1 MSIRHLSCPPE
12 GQIKGLAT
20 AKHCI
25 PQESKQELENPP
37 IPQMQREH
45 RRAVPQKEG
54 NSGSH
59 NPAILEGSLD
69 ASQREDPDAVVTGDL
84 LPPNQW
90 QGTLSLS
97 PQPCSDE
104 LSSQSHIPLY
114 RAFQKLLVHNFHL
127 LLQTEATIYRNNPV
141 FQRTMDVI
149 FRMPRLAVRTSEEA
163 KRDVLD
169 AAACASTLVTPLDEE
184 ESVRLP
190 LADHQPR
197 PAAPRAPDFT
207 SLANPRGGPGQ
218 WLEEEEEE
226 EEEEEAAARALL
238 EAPLRAWERRGGLHK
253 PQAAENGLPEP
264 EGRGRQCCCVEKGQ
278 IHSSPLVVI
287 QS

>member
-1 MSIRHLSCPPE
+1 MPGRLERGGWAGGSGPFKKKRTTEALEAAGYCHSGFACPWCAVI
-12 GQIKGLAT
+12 GIKELAR
-20 AKHCI
+20 
-25 PQESKQELENPP
+25 PP
-37 IPQMQREH
+37 
-45 RRAVPQKEG
+45 
-54 NSGSH
+54 
-59 NPAILEGSLD
+59 
-69 ASQREDPDAVVTGDL
+69 L
-84 LPPNQW
+84 LPPPP
-90 QGTLSLS
+90 G
-97 PQPCSDE
+97 
-104 LSSQSHIPLY
+104 
-114 RAFQKLLVHNFHL
+114 A
-127 LLQTEATIYRNNPV
+127 
-141 FQRTMDVI
+141 
-149 FRMPRLAVRTSEEA
+149 
-163 KRDVLD
+163 
-169 AAACASTLVTPLDEE
+169 
-184 ESVRLP
+184 RLP

-218 WLEEEEEE
+218 WLEEEEE

>member
-1 MSIRHLSCPPE
+1 MAPNLKPTH
-12 GQIKGLAT
+12 
-20 AKHCI
+20 
-25 PQESKQELENPP
+25 
-37 IPQMQREH
+37 QRP
-45 RRAVPQKEG
+45 RP
-54 NSGSH
+54 
-59 NPAILEGSLD
+59 
-69 ASQREDPDAVVTGDL
+69 
-84 LPPNQW
+84 
-90 QGTLSLS
+90 
-97 PQPCSDE
+97 
-104 LSSQSHIPLY
+104 Y
-114 RAFQKLLVHNFHL
+114 RAPSMGTCN
-127 LLQTEATIYRNNPV
+127 LQRNPTLAPGEAFPN
-141 FQRTMDVI
+141 
-149 FRMPRLAVRTSEEA
+149 
-163 KRDVLD
+163 K
-169 AAACASTLVTPLDEE
+169 ST
-184 ESVRLP
+184 RLP

-218 WLEEEEEE
+218 WL